1 MQGSTITH
9 LLVAAESGDAAA
21 QFNLGVLY
29 DSRLDDNGYAIEGN
43 RAEAM
48 KWLLAAAERHIG
60 SLFVI
65 PAKSESLGARRS
77 GCLLLNP
84 RAASN
89 SAPAHIV
96 AGPDAAM
103 TAAIRTRSGQKTGP
117 EIPCHC
123 CRRRSVKSPALPGT
137 RGTICRDLLQASHT
151 RTPIGIEIVRDR
163 SPRSCRGVMLRAR
176 IGSITPKR
184 GQTLQSSKIF
194 EGSIAFN
201 LQFSLKFDA
210 HLTGSRRLYDAPWA
224 ILLRSRPTVRRGPD
238 IGGWR

>member
-65 PAKSESLGARRS
+65 PARSESLGARRS

-103 TAAIRTRSGQKTGP
+103 TAAIFF
-117 EIPCHC
+117 
-123 CRRRSVKSPALPGT
+123 RRRILAPQSTLKSCGIDRLGLVEGSCCGPVSG
-137 RGTICRDLLQASHT
+137 RSHPKGG
-151 RTPIGIEIVRDR
+151 RPSRARRFSKDR
-163 SPRSCRGVMLRAR
+163 SRSICN
-176 IGSITPKR
+176 
-184 GQTLQSSKIF
+184 F
-194 EGSIAFN
+194 
-201 LQFSLKFDA
+201 
-210 HLTGSRRLYDAPWA
+210 H
-224 ILLRSRPTVRRGPD
+224 
-238 IGGWR
+238 